1 MKICCKN
8 MRLFPSAAGA
18 ILLVSASP
26 AWSKDYFDPGLLTL
40 SGGQVADIDLSQFET
55 SGQIPAGTYPVT
67 VWVNQ
72 ADQGQQSVVFK
83 NDAHGQIQPELTPAL
98 LHHLGVN
105 TRVLPG
111 FIGLPT
117 DIPVKNLTELIP
129 DAQVR
134 FDFPQLRLELSIPQ
148 VAMQPNVQG
157 YVDPALWDKGIPAF
171 LMNYSLS
178 GGRNW
183 QEGQAG
189 TSKSEQTNLFANL
202 RGGFNW
208 EDWRLRSDMT
218 HTRNQSSSNNQPR
231 QSFQKTQFMN
241 TYLQRDIQAWR
252 SEILAGDS
260 STSNEV
266 FDSIPFRGVKLN
278 STEEMRPNSLRGF
291 APLISGIAQSNARVT
306 VSQNGHV
313 VYQTYVAP
321 GPFRLNDLYQTGQGG
336 DLTVTITEADGSV
349 RTQSVPFSSLPM
361 MQRPGGFK
369 YELTSGR
376 YNGGVTRGS
385 QQANFGLATLIYG
398 LPYNITLYG
407 GGLVAEDYH
416 SLVVGT
422 GISLGAVGAISA
434 DVTTSNAKFAAQNE
448 RQQGNS
454 YRIRYAKSLLTT
466 GTSVD
471 LAAYRYSTR
480 NYYSFADFNNQ
491 GFQLSDG
498 QVPWALER
506 QRSNFQLQISQQLGS
521 FGSLYLSASRND
533 YWGNN
538 QVNNNLSAGY
548 NGSYHGVSYGLAYS
562 IDRIEGDGSWP
573 ENRQLSLN
581 IQLPFSLFSSSA
593 LASRSYASYQMTH
606 NNQGQVRQQAGLNGN
621 ALDDHLSYSV
631 MQGFSNSD
639 SSDGGNLNLGYQ
651 GSKGMANMGYSYSSQ
666 SRSLNMNG
674 NGGVVVH
681 PQGVTLS
688 QMLGN
693 SVALVSAP
701 GAGGVH
707 MMNGNVETDS
717 RGYAVVPYLS
727 NYQKND
733 ISLNPS
739 TLPDDVD
746 ITQSSLN
753 VYPTK
758 GAVVMA
764 SFATHIG
771 YQALVTLN
779 KGTTPV
785 PFGALVT
792 VEGAPSGEVNTGI
805 VGDNGQVYLTG
816 LPEQGRLTTQWG
828 KGADQQC
835 QVTFN
840 LQDIPAPSANNPI
853 RTLTAHCEVN
863 P

>member
-1 MKICCKN
+1 M
-8 MRLFPSAAGA
+8 
-18 ILLVSASP
+18 
-26 AWSKDYFDPGLLTL
+26 
-40 SGGQVADIDLSQFET
+40 
-55 SGQIPAGTYPVT
+55 
-67 VWVNQ
+67 
-72 ADQGQQSVVFK
+72 
-83 NDAHGQIQPELTPAL
+83 
-98 LHHLGVN
+98 
-105 TRVLPG
+105 
-111 FIGLPT
+111 
-117 DIPVKNLTELIP
+117 
-129 DAQVR
+129 
-134 FDFPQLRLELSIPQ
+134 
-148 VAMQPNVQG
+148 
-157 YVDPALWDKGIPAF
+157 
-171 LMNYSLS
+171 
-178 GGRNW
+178 
-183 QEGQAG
+183 
-189 TSKSEQTNLFANL
+189 
-202 RGGFNW
+202 
-208 EDWRLRSDMT
+208 
-218 HTRNQSSSNNQPR
+218 
-231 QSFQKTQFMN
+231 
-241 TYLQRDIQAWR
+241 
-252 SEILAGDS
+252 
-260 STSNEV
+260 
-266 FDSIPFRGVKLN
+266 
-278 STEEMRPNSLRGF
+278 
-291 APLISGIAQSNARVT
+291 
-306 VSQNGHV
+306 
-313 VYQTYVAP
+313 
-321 GPFRLNDLYQTGQGG
+321 
-336 DLTVTITEADGSV
+336 TITEADGSV

-385 QQANFGLATLIYG
+385 QQANFGLATLMYG

-639 SSDGGNLNLGYQ
+639 NNDGGNLNLGYQ

-701 GAGGVH
+701 GAG
-707 MMNGNVETDS
+707 
-717 RGYAVVPYLS
+717 AF
-727 NYQKND
+727 
-733 ISLNPS
+733 I
-739 TLPDDVD
+739 
-746 ITQSSLN
+746 
-753 VYPTK
+753 
-758 GAVVMA
+758 
-764 SFATHIG
+764 
-771 YQALVTLN
+771 
-779 KGTTPV
+779 
-785 PFGALVT
+785 
-792 VEGAPSGEVNTGI
+792 
-805 VGDNGQVYLTG
+805 
-816 LPEQGRLTTQWG
+816 
-828 KGADQQC
+828 
-835 QVTFN
+835 
-840 LQDIPAPSANNPI
+840 
-853 RTLTAHCEVN
+853 
-863 P
+863 